1 MASVSEIAANARN
14 AIVRFFRRLIG
25 YASGPGHRNND
36 PNERLDELERWSA
49 RATLWILFGI
59 LAEIVLIWV
68 PLPNIWQK
76 VGETSANALIGIGLI
91 VEYFVIGRA
100 IIATGKAKQL
110 SDQQVAEANARAE
123 EANQKAQ
130 EAALELARLTTPRVI
145 SEEQKQAIIEAIS
158 PFTGTP
164 FILLM
169 QPEPEPMALME
180 QVSDLLVVAGWDW
193 LSSPQMI
200 AFMRPGKPNVGMIT
214 GIGIRIQLDSSKK
227 ADWEQP
233 TLTLANALAVAGLED
248 VAAQESDDG
257 SVPPTAIHVRI
268 GRKP

>member
-1 MASVSEIAANARN
+1 MASVSAIAANARN

-123 EANQKAQ
+123 GDYRSDITIHRDSVHSSN
-130 EAALELARLTTPRVI
+130 AA
-145 SEEQKQAIIEAIS
+145 
-158 PFTGTP
+158 GT
-164 FILLM
+164 
-169 QPEPEPMALME
+169 
-180 QVSDLLVVAGWDW
+180 
-193 LSSPQMI
+193 
-200 AFMRPGKPNVGMIT
+200 R
-214 GIGIRIQLDSSKK
+214 
-227 ADWEQP
+227 ADG
-233 TLTLANALAVAGLED
+233 TNGA
-248 VAAQESDDG
+248 
-257 SVPPTAIHVRI
+257 SV
-268 GRKP
+268 

>member
-1 MASVSEIAANARN
+1 
-14 AIVRFFRRLIG
+14 
-25 YASGPGHRNND
+25 
-36 PNERLDELERWSA
+36 
-49 RATLWILFGI
+49 
-59 LAEIVLIWV
+59 
-68 PLPNIWQK
+68 
-76 VGETSANALIGIGLI
+76 
-91 VEYFVIGRA
+91 
-100 IIATGKAKQL
+100 
-110 SDQQVAEANARAE
+110 
-123 EANQKAQ
+123 
-130 EAALELARLTTPRVI
+130 
-145 SEEQKQAIIEAIS
+145 
-158 PFTGTP
+158 
-164 FILLM
+164 
-169 QPEPEPMALME
+169 MALME